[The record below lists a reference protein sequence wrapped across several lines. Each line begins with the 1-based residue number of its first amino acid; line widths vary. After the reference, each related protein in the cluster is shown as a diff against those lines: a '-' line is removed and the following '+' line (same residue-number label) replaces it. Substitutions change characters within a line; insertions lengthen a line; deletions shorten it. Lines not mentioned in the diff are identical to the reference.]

1 MPDMLPQFRTEQTT
15 SWDDIREGLRRIAVG
30 AFMMQLARLL
40 GQGILAGDSIIT
52 GFDRATNWTGPDV
65 WCLAFGYGLQ
75 LFFDFAGYSH
85 IAIGAAQALGIRVP
99 ENFARP
105 FASNSP
111 SVFWTRWH
119 MSLSFWIRDYI
130 FLPLAMIRRE
140 IWWRNAALII
150 AMVIFGLWHKA
161 STLFLIWGLY
171 HGVLLVLHRQLQQLH
186 RKWNWQTSSGL
197 WTLVSWL
204 LTMAVISLGWI
215 FFRANSL
222 AQANRMFSA
231 LASPGSY
238 TSHNL
243 SENLYVLVALL
254 AAGYAIVLMVAPKL
268 APAVETPDSRGGFL
282 LRSKWFWLPPL
293 YALAMM
299 LLLMITLS
307 QDGGAAQLM
316 YRGF

>member
-1 MPDMLPQFRTEQTT
+1 
-15 SWDDIREGLRRIAVG
+15 
-30 AFMMQLARLL
+30 
-40 GQGILAGDSIIT
+40 
-52 GFDRATNWTGPDV
+52 
-65 WCLAFGYGLQ
+65 
-75 LFFDFAGYSH
+75 
-85 IAIGAAQALGIRVP
+85 
-99 ENFARP
+99 
-105 FASNSP
+105 
-111 SVFWTRWH
+111 
-119 MSLSFWIRDYI
+119 
-130 FLPLAMIRRE
+130 MIRRE

-150 AMVIFGLWHKA
+150 AMVSFGLWHKA

-222 AQANRMFSA
+222 AQASRMFSA

-238 TSHNL
+238 ASHNL
-243 SENLYVLVALL
+243 SESLYVLVALL
-254 AAGYAIVLMVAPKL
+254 AAGYAIILVVAPKL